1 MLYSNDT
8 FLTRVNQ
15 HIEQHLSDAS
25 LDVTNL
31 IRGIGMS
38 RTDLHRKMVGKVGM
52 STTEY
57 IRHVRIQHAAL
68 LLVNQPEWSLA
79 QIAYEVGF
87 TSPSYFTRTFIDMF
101 GMCPSAYRKS
111 SKDLAHV

>member
-1 MLYSNDT
+1 MIYSNDT

-15 HIEQHLSDAS
+15 YIEQHLSDTS
-25 LDVTNL
+25 LDVTHL
-31 IRGIGMS
+31 TRGVGMS

-68 LLVNQPEWSLA
+68 LLVNQPDWPLSH
-79 QIAYEVGF
+79 IAYEVGF
-87 TSPSYFTRTFIDMF
+87 TSQSYFTRTFIDMF
-101 GMCPSAYRKS
+101 RMCPSVYRKS
-111 SKDLAHV
+111 SKHLDS